1 MNTAK
6 IQKSREE
13 KVLSIIFDLELIK
26 TIFLYVIFFVSVF
39 YQLVLMISMF
49 LHRKDINFLDT
60 IKRDGRISKSGIFFF
75 VLMSVIIYQAL
86 FLGDVTAG
94 LIELM
99 VIIVAGDVGTNW
111 VNNKKHV
118 DLERIRQSSKMEKVK
133 KTNDVEMSSDDFKD
147 L

>member
-1 MNTAK
+1 
-6 IQKSREE
+6 
-13 KVLSIIFDLELIK
+13 
-26 TIFLYVIFFVSVF
+26 
-39 YQLVLMISMF
+39 MISMF
-49 LHRKDINFLDT
+49 LNRKDINFLDT

-133 KTNDVEMSSDDFKD
+133 KTNDIEMSSDDFKD